1 MPRQAEHAGADAAV
15 QLAGR
20 WTRACHHR
28 QWACCGLSS
37 SHKTC
42 DWHILALECAWAL
55 LSPPVTSFLTM
66 TAQASGS
73 GRPVQFA
80 VVLWG
85 EPSDKCRSLLDCQ
98 VLSFAD
104 VLSKVG

>member
-1 MPRQAEHAGADAAV
+1 MHYASHPVQHVFVYMPIFD
-15 QLAGR
+15 L
-20 WTRACHHR
+20 
-28 QWACCGLSS
+28 
-37 SHKTC
+37 
-42 DWHILALECAWAL
+42 D
-55 LSPPVTSFLTM
+55 
-66 TAQASGS
+66 AQASGS